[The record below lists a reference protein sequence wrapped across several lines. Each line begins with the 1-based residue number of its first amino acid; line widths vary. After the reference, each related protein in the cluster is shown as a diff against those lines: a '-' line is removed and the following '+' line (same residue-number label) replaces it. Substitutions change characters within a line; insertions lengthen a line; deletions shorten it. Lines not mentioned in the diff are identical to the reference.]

1 MLDNS
6 QSAGSDIVADLNS
19 VRLKLLQQWL
29 KPLSYAAG
37 VHAVD
42 QDALVVY
49 YETEGRQLRR
59 IDFGTTTEV
68 QLMELSAA
76 CGNSQGMARDR
87 FATRLD
93 VAAILDTVE
102 REFWDQTHAS
112 DELRGKLLRAEL
124 SSLNVNVY
132 GSGGF
137 EANSATT
144 RDENI
149 IGSLVV
155 VFPTAHTG
163 GALTFEQDGL
173 ISKFDFA
180 AQFVDTSRPILPYA
194 AFRNDAK
201 FIMDPVRTGYR
212 VSLTYNLLLTDRE
225 MLSTPRITPANEQS
239 FENMLRTLLLDSAF
253 LPAGGLLAAGLTNKY
268 PMPSPAWP
276 ANPTYDPT
284 TGQYVK
290 PPSQIASI
298 RDLLRGR
305 EARIL
310 TLAQNVGLETHVKL
324 LYDTGHGGGYIFGRD
339 VLRDDV
345 ADLFGGEVN
354 ESCDWDDLLTAC
366 QVVQQGGVVL
376 LRGEDRLE
384 HLRQEALLLWQKF
397 GPMHMYDHVDVK
409 DESDHVDPATGV
421 SVHWLSKL
429 TQLNRVQGEY
439 VGSEGMI
446 EHMFGDAVL
455 VVEVPA
461 FGEGVRSIT

>member
-1 MLDNS
+1 
-6 QSAGSDIVADLNS
+6 
-19 VRLKLLQQWL
+19 
-29 KPLSYAAG
+29 
-37 VHAVD
+37 
-42 QDALVVY
+42 
-49 YETEGRQLRR
+49 
-59 IDFGTTTEV
+59 
-68 QLMELSAA
+68 
-76 CGNSQGMARDR
+76 MARDR
-87 FATRLD
+87 FSTRLD

-124 SSLNVNVY
+124 SLLNVY

-180 AQFVDTSRPILPYA
+180 AQFVDTGLAPILPYA
-194 AFRNDAK
+194 AFRNDAQ

-212 VSLTYNLLLTDRE
+212 VSLTYNLFLTDRK
-225 MLSTPRITPANEQS
+225 MLSTSRITPANEQS

-268 PMPSPAWP
+268 PMPTPRPTRP
-276 ANPTYDPT
+276 ANQYDPT
-284 TGQYVK
+284 TGQPVK
-290 PPSQIASI
+290 PPSQIAPI
-298 RDLLRGR
+298 RELLRGH

-324 LYDTGHGGGYIFGRD
+324 L
-339 VLRDDV
+339 DDV
-345 ADLFGGEVN
+345 ADLFGGEIN
-354 ESCDWDDLLTAC
+354 ESGDWDDLLTAC
-366 QVVQQGGVVL
+366 QVVQQDAVVL

-384 HLRQEALLLWQKF
+384 HLRQEAYLLWQEARLISIF
-397 GPMHMYDHVDVK
+397 GHVNVSHVK
-409 DESDHVDPATGV
+409 DGSDHVDPTTGV
-421 SVHWLSKL
+421 SVHWLSEL

-455 VVEVPA
+455 VVVVPA
-461 FGEGVRSIT
+461 FGEGVRRTVC

>member
-6 QSAGSDIVADLNS
+6 QSAGSDTVTDLNN

-42 QDALVVY
+42 QNALVVY

-68 QLMELSAA
+68 QLMELGAA

-93 VAAILDTVE
+93 VAATGLLDFVE
-102 REFWDQTHAS
+102 RELFDGTYA
-112 DELRGKLLRAEL
+112 DEPRDKVLRAEL
-124 SSLNVNVY
+124 ISLNVY

-137 EANSATT
+137 EATSAVT

-173 ISKFDFA
+173 ISKFDFP
-180 AQFVDTSRPILPYA
+180 AQFEFVDTGLAPILPYA

-201 FIMDPVRTGYR
+201 FTMDPVRTGHR
-212 VSLTYNLLLTDRE
+212 VCLTYNLLLADRKTAI
-225 MLSTPRITPANEQS
+225 STLRITPANEQS

-268 PMPSPAWP
+268 PMPKWP
-276 ANPTYDPT
+276 ANQTYDPT
-284 TGQYVK
+284 TGQSVK
-290 PPSQIASI
+290 GPSQIALI
-298 RDLLRGR
+298 RELLRGH

-324 LYDTGHGGGYIFGRD
+324 LYNTGNSGYISGRD

-345 ADLFGGEVN
+345 ADLFGGHVN
-354 ESCDWDDLLTAC
+354 ESFDTWNEFPTAC
-366 QVVQQGGVVL
+366 QVVQQDGVVL

-384 HLRQEALLLWQKF
+384 HLRQEALLVWQ
-397 GPMHMYDHVDVK
+397 GSMYGYVYQDA
-409 DESDHVDPATGV
+409 SDHVDPTTGV

-439 VGSEGMI
+439 IRSDSLI

-455 VVEVPA
+455 VVVVPA
-461 FGEGVRSIT
+461 FGVGVRSTVA